1 MAGHRFVYGPVA
13 SRRLGFSLGVDII
26 PFKTCS
32 LDCVYCQLGSAGK
45 ATIRRG
51 SWFPPEEILAQIKA
65 ALGSGQR
72 IDVITFSGSGEPT
85 LSRDIGRLI
94 RADQADDPRP
104 RRGADQR
111 DPPHPEGRPARPR
124 RGRHRRAFA
133 RRRHGRRSSGAST
146 GPTRRSTTAGSST
159 VSSASATSS
168 PASSGSR
175 SCSSRGVNDSPA
187 AIRALK
193 AAVAR
198 IRPDRIELNTV
209 VRPPADA
216 RRQAAR
222 RRRAGEDPRRAR
234 SQGGDRRLVRRR
246 RAGPGLGRPRAGH
259 PGHRRPASSDGGGH
273 RRGPR
278 PSPRRGP
285 QGPGLAP
292 RPPPRPQDRSRGTNI
307 LRRAARPELYLTCP
321 L

>member
-94 RADQADDPRP
+94 RAVKRMTRIPVAVLTNGTLLSRKDVRRDLAAADIVVPSLDAVTAAAFRRVNRP
-104 RRGADQR
+104 HTSLDNRRIIDGLVRFR
-111 DPPHPEGRPARPR
+111 DE
-124 RGRHRRAFA
+124 FA
-133 RRRHGRRSSGAST
+133 GELRLE
-146 GPTRRSTTAGSST
+146 
-159 VSSASATSS
+159 VMVVK
-168 PASSGSR
+168 
-175 SCSSRGVNDSPA
+175 GVNDSPA

-198 IRPDRIELNTV
+198 VRPDRIELNTV
-209 VRPPADA
+209 VRPPAEPGA
-216 RRQAAR
+216 RPLGAAALAKIRAELGPKAEIVASFAGKEQTPASGSLEPAILATVGR
-222 RRRAGEDPRRAR
+222 RPQTAADIAAALGCHSDEVLKTLA
-234 SQGGDRRLVRRR
+234 SLLVRRR
-246 RAGPGLGRPRAGH
+246 VRKTVHGGRTYFAGRPA
-259 PGHRRPASSDGGGH
+259 
-273 RRGPR
+273 
-278 PSPRRGP
+278 
-285 QGPGLAP
+285 
-292 RPPPRPQDRSRGTNI
+292 
-307 LRRAARPELYLTCP
+307 
-321 L
+321 